1 MPRFR
6 CTALVGVFLLALSP
20 AGCSGSTPPRAEAI
34 PKIRTIPEPGTGPF
48 VISAIDNHFHDVHP
62 SEHKTIAAGR
72 PVVVKNYGLF
82 THNFTLVGTGFSK
95 DIPSGDEIQV
105 GTLPPG
111 HYTLFCKYHVSVG
124 MAGAFDVAP

>member
-1 MPRFR
+1 MPRLSR
-6 CTALVGVFLLALSP
+6 AALAGAFLLALSSG
-20 AGCSGSTPPRAEAI
+20 GCSSPSRSGSASV
-34 PKIRTIPEPGTGPF
+34 PKIRTIPEPSTGPF

-72 PVVVKNYGLF
+72 PVVVKNYGLHR
-82 THNFTLVGTGFSK
+82 HNFTLVGTGISE
-95 DIPSGDEIQV
+95 DIPPGDDIEI

>member
-1 MPRFR
+1 MHVTRGLAV
-6 CTALVGVFLLALSP
+6 TGTILVLLGPVACSRPSAP
-20 AGCSGSTPPRAEAI
+20 AATF
-34 PKIRTIPEPGTGPF
+34 PKIQTIPEPSTGPF

-62 SEHKTIAAGR
+62 SEHKTIARGR

-82 THNFTLVGTGFSK
+82 THNFTLVGTGFSE
-95 DIPSGDEIQV
+95 DIAPGSQILV

-111 HYTLFCKYHVSVG
+111 HYTLFCKYHVSLG